1 MNREA
6 VRLGS
11 TVQCNTINETT
22 VGLAC
27 EEALHLGDIVKSGC
41 TRGT

>member
-6 VRLGS
+6 IRLGS

-27 EEALHLGDIVKSGC
+27 EKALHLGDIVKSGC